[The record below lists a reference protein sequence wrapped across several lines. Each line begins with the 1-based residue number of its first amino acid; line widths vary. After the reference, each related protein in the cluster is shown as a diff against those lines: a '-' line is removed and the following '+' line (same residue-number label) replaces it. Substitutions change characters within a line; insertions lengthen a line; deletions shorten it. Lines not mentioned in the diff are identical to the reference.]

1 MTTFTIEFESRDKI
15 LFFKNNFILRNPG
28 AANFVS
34 IIKIVITMIK
44 TTFEDSVKVKAV
56 LDYVLRYN
64 FYVLRFN
71 HKTEF

>member
-1 MTTFTIEFESRDKI
+1 MTTFTIEFESSDKI
-15 LFFKNNFILRNPG
+15 LFFKNNFILRNPE

-34 IIKIVITMIK
+34 IIKIVITMINIA
-44 TTFEDSVKVKAV
+44 FEDSVKVKAV

-64 FYVLRFN
+64 FYVLRLN

>member
-1 MTTFTIEFESRDKI
+1 MTTFTIEFESSDKI
-15 LFFKNNFILRNPG
+15 LFFKNNFILRNPE

-34 IIKIVITMIK
+34 IIKIVITMINIA
-44 TTFEDSVKVKAV
+44 FEVKVKAV

-64 FYVLRFN
+64 FYVLRLN